1 MKLAMFLCMA
11 AVATEAAP
19 VLDLNFDAGSKFY
32 GEQKIEQTGN
42 AVIVSNGLKEN
53 ALKTGFQNGKF
64 QAMTYNMPSVISEE
78 SGTIIFWVKPLH
90 DPQFWKRP
98 RIHHLQIL

>member
-53 ALKTGFQNGKF
+53 ALQTGFQNGKF

-78 SGTIIFWVKPLH
+78 SGTIILTIFSASYLVS
-90 DPQFWKRP
+90 
-98 RIHHLQIL
+98 